1 MILRKLNLAPRSA
14 LCFGIFCLMIVAL
27 GVLALRQAALLN
39 TAEKF
44 IEENVLP
51 SVKLLGSLDRE
62 FVGIR
67 GNNARLRNPLEPQDR
82 KTKALSDIQ
91 QSRALIA
98 GFSDALGKLIVTPQG
113 RQAFDELNKAISDYQ
128 TAQNHY
134 LASVAAGNFEEAVT
148 ISNGE
153 MKNEADQVENTL
165 KKLIGINDGKA
176 ERAGNQADDAYQ
188 QTLWMV
194 GIFIAVGVIATLLL
208 AWLYTRSLTGPINES
223 LNIAQRI
230 AANDLSKDIPHSGSD
245 EAARLIAAL
254 AAMQTNLR
262 GALTLI
268 GDSSTQLAATSEEM
282 HAVTEDASRT
292 IQRQSNEIEMAA
304 TAVNQMS
311 AAVEEVASN
320 AASASEV
327 TSQSSTA
334 AMAGRAQVDE
344 TVTAINLMVSKVQ
357 LTSTEVQGLAVMATD
372 ISKVLDVIRAIAEQT
387 NLLALNAAIEAA
399 RAGEAGRGFA
409 VVADE
414 VRALQ
419 QSTREI
425 EQMVGSIQTGTGNAV
440 TAMEQTSVQAHK
452 TLEMANGAG
461 KALLEITESISQ
473 INERNLMIA
482 TAAEEQA
489 QVAREVD
496 RSLVSIRDLS
506 SQTSDGSNQT
516 AIATAELSK
525 LAAGLNRLTMLHKD
539 IAQLN
544 ALTAENLTYGH
555 SSGTIQDKKAFV
567 ADLETGKSAFNTLQ
581 MLNQKITLSGDVA
594 LVRNH
599 FSAEAVNSGKV
610 VPTEIEN
617 FQIWQKQKGQWL
629 LIGRQ
634 AFRF

>member
-27 GVLALRQAALLN
+27 GLLALRQAALLN

-44 IEENVLP
+44 IETNVLP

-62 FVGIR
+62 FVSIR

-82 KTKALSDIQ
+82 RTKALSDIQ
-91 QSRALIA
+91 QSRLLIA
-98 GFSDALGKLIVTPQG
+98 SVSDSLSKLIVTPQG
-113 RQAFDELNKAISDYQ
+113 RQTFDELVKANVDYQ
-128 TAQNHY
+128 KAQDRY
-134 LASVAAGNFEEAVT
+134 LAAVAAGDLEGAVA
-148 ISNGE
+148 ISNGD
-153 MKNEADQVENTL
+153 MKSAADQVENTQ
-165 KKLIGINDGKA
+165 KKLIGINDSKA
-176 ERAGNQADDAYQ
+176 QKAGDQAESAYQ

-194 GIFIAVGVIATLLL
+194 SIFIAVGVIATLLL
-208 AWLYTRSLTGPINES
+208 AWMYTRSLTQPIGES

-230 AANDLSKDIPHSGSD
+230 AANDLSKDIPQDGSD

-254 AAMQTNLR
+254 ALMQANLR
-262 GALTLI
+262 SALTLI

-357 LTSTEVQGLAVMATD
+357 ITSTEVQGLAVMATD

-414 VRALQ
+414 VRALAHRTQ

-440 TAMEQTSVQAHK
+440 TSMEQTSVQAHK

-506 SQTSDGSNQT
+506 SQTSEGSNQT
-516 AIATAELSK
+516 AIATAELST
-525 LAAGLNRLTMLHKD
+525 LASGLNRLT
-539 IAQLN
+539 
-544 ALTAENLTYGH
+544 
-555 SSGTIQDKKAFV
+555 
-567 ADLETGKSAFNTLQ
+567 
-581 MLNQKITLSGDVA
+581 
-594 LVRNH
+594 
-599 FSAEAVNSGKV
+599 
-610 VPTEIEN
+610 
-617 FQIWQKQKGQWL
+617 KQ
-629 LIGRQ
+629 
-634 AFRF
+634 FRV

>member
-27 GVLALRQAALLN
+27 GLLALRQAALLN

-44 IEENVLP
+44 IETNVLP

-82 KTKALSDIQ
+82 RTKALSDIQ
-91 QSRALIA
+91 QARSLTA
-98 GFSDALGKLIVTPQG
+98 GLSDSLSKLIVTPQG
-113 RQAFDELNKAISDYQ
+113 RQAFDELRKANADYQ
-128 TAQNHY
+128 TAQDRY
-134 LASVAAGNFEEAVT
+134 LASVAAGNLEGAVA
-148 ISNGE
+148 ISNGD
-153 MKNEADQVENTL
+153 MKVAADQVENTL
-165 KKLIGINDGKA
+165 KKLIGINDSKA
-176 ERAGNQADDAYQ
+176 EKAGDQAESAYQ
-188 QTLWMV
+188 QTLLMV
-194 GIFIAVGVIATLLL
+194 SIFIAVGVITALLL
-208 AWLYTRSLTGPINES
+208 AWMYTRSLTQPIGES

-230 AANDLSKDIPHSGSD
+230 AANDLSKDIPQDGSD

-254 AAMQTNLR
+254 ALMQANLR
-262 GALTLI
+262 SALTLI

-304 TAVNQMS
+304 TAVNQMT

-357 LTSTEVQGLAVMATD
+357 ITSTEVQGLAVMATD

-414 VRALQ
+414 VGALAHRTQ

-461 KALLEITESISQ
+461 KALLEITDSISQ

-506 SQTSDGSNQT
+506 SQTSEGSNQT
-516 AIATAELSK
+516 AIATAELST
-525 LAAGLNRLTMLHKD
+525 LASGLNRLT
-539 IAQLN
+539 
-544 ALTAENLTYGH
+544 
-555 SSGTIQDKKAFV
+555 
-567 ADLETGKSAFNTLQ
+567 
-581 MLNQKITLSGDVA
+581 
-594 LVRNH
+594 
-599 FSAEAVNSGKV
+599 
-610 VPTEIEN
+610 
-617 FQIWQKQKGQWL
+617 KQ
-629 LIGRQ
+629 
-634 AFRF
+634 FRV

>member
-1 MILRKLNLAPRSA
+1 MAHFGEIIMILRKLNLAPRSA

-27 GVLALRQAALLN
+27 GLLALRQAALLN

-44 IEENVLP
+44 IETNVLP

-62 FVGIR
+62 FIGIR

-82 KTKALSDIQ
+82 RTKALSDIQ
-91 QSRALIA
+91 QARSLIA
-98 GFSDALGKLIVTPQG
+98 GLSDSLSKLIVTPQG
-113 RQAFDELNKAISDYQ
+113 RQAFDELRKANADYQ
-128 TAQNHY
+128 TAQDRY
-134 LASVAAGNFEEAVT
+134 LASVAAGNLEGAVA
-148 ISNGE
+148 ISNGD
-153 MKNEADQVENTL
+153 MKVAADQVENTL
-165 KKLIGINDGKA
+165 KKLIGINDSKA
-176 ERAGNQADDAYQ
+176 EKAGDQAESAYQ
-188 QTLWMV
+188 QTLLMV
-194 GIFIAVGVIATLLL
+194 SIFIAVGVITTLLL
-208 AWLYTRSLTGPINES
+208 AWMYTRSLTQPIGES

-230 AANDLSKDIPHSGSD
+230 AANDLSKDIPQDGSD

-254 AAMQTNLR
+254 ALMQANLR
-262 GALTLI
+262 SALTLI

-357 LTSTEVQGLAVMATD
+357 ITSTEVQGLAVMATD

-414 VRALQ
+414 VRALAHRTQ

-461 KALLEITESISQ
+461 KALLEITDSISQ

-506 SQTSDGSNQT
+506 SQTSEGSNQT
-516 AIATAELSK
+516 AIATAELST
-525 LAAGLNRLTMLHKD
+525 LASGLNRLT
-539 IAQLN
+539 
-544 ALTAENLTYGH
+544 
-555 SSGTIQDKKAFV
+555 
-567 ADLETGKSAFNTLQ
+567 
-581 MLNQKITLSGDVA
+581 
-594 LVRNH
+594 
-599 FSAEAVNSGKV
+599 
-610 VPTEIEN
+610 
-617 FQIWQKQKGQWL
+617 KQ
-629 LIGRQ
+629 
-634 AFRF
+634 FRV

>member
-14 LCFGIFCLMIVAL
+14 LCFGIFCLMIIAL

-91 QSRALIA
+91 LARSLIA

-113 RQAFDELNKAISDYQ
+113 RQAFDELNKANVDYQ
-128 TAQNHY
+128 AAQDHY
-134 LASVAAGNFEEAVT
+134 LASVAAGNLESAVA

-153 MKNEADQVENTL
+153 MKNAADQVENTL
-165 KKLIGINDGKA
+165 KKLIGINDSKA
-176 ERAGNQADDAYQ
+176 EKAGNQADTAYQ

-194 GIFIAVGVIATLLL
+194 GIFIAVGVVATLLL

-230 AANDLSKDIPHSGSD
+230 AANDLSKDIPQSGSD
-245 EAARLIAAL
+245 EAAKLIAAL

-262 GALTLI
+262 SALTLI

-414 VRALQ
+414 VRALAHRTQ

-506 SQTSDGSNQT
+506 SQTSEGSNQT
-516 AIATAELSK
+516 AIATAELST
-525 LAAGLNRLTMLHKD
+525 LAAGLNRLT
-539 IAQLN
+539 
-544 ALTAENLTYGH
+544 
-555 SSGTIQDKKAFV
+555 
-567 ADLETGKSAFNTLQ
+567 
-581 MLNQKITLSGDVA
+581 
-594 LVRNH
+594 
-599 FSAEAVNSGKV
+599 
-610 VPTEIEN
+610 
-617 FQIWQKQKGQWL
+617 KQ
-629 LIGRQ
+629 
-634 AFRF
+634 FRV

>member
-1 MILRKLNLAPRSA
+1 MAHFGKIIMILRKLNLAPRSA

-27 GVLALRQAALLN
+27 GLLALRQAALLN

-44 IEENVLP
+44 IETNVLP

-82 KTKALSDIQ
+82 RTKALSDIQ
-91 QSRALIA
+91 QARSLTA
-98 GFSDALGKLIVTPQG
+98 GLSDSLSKLIVTPQG
-113 RQAFDELNKAISDYQ
+113 RQAFDELRKANADYQ
-128 TAQNHY
+128 TAQDRY
-134 LASVAAGNFEEAVT
+134 LASVAAGNLEGAVA
-148 ISNGE
+148 ISNGD
-153 MKNEADQVENTL
+153 MKVAADQVENTL
-165 KKLIGINDGKA
+165 KKLIGINDSKA
-176 ERAGNQADDAYQ
+176 EKAGDQAESAYQ
-188 QTLWMV
+188 QTLLMV
-194 GIFIAVGVIATLLL
+194 SIFIAVGVITTLLL
-208 AWLYTRSLTGPINES
+208 AWMYTRSLTQPIGES

-230 AANDLSKDIPHSGSD
+230 AANDLSKDIPQDGSD

-254 AAMQTNLR
+254 ALMQANLR
-262 GALTLI
+262 SALTLI

-311 AAVEEVASN
+311 AAVEEVARN

-357 LTSTEVQGLAVMATD
+357 ITSTEVQGLAVMATD

-414 VRALQ
+414 VRALAHRTQ

-461 KALLEITESISQ
+461 KALLEITDSISQ
-473 INERNLMIA
+473 INERDLMIA

-506 SQTSDGSNQT
+506 SQTSEGSNQT
-516 AIATAELSK
+516 AIATAELST
-525 LAAGLNRLTMLHKD
+525 LASGLNRLT
-539 IAQLN
+539 
-544 ALTAENLTYGH
+544 
-555 SSGTIQDKKAFV
+555 
-567 ADLETGKSAFNTLQ
+567 
-581 MLNQKITLSGDVA
+581 
-594 LVRNH
+594 
-599 FSAEAVNSGKV
+599 
-610 VPTEIEN
+610 
-617 FQIWQKQKGQWL
+617 KQ
-629 LIGRQ
+629 
-634 AFRF
+634 FRV

>member
-1 MILRKLNLAPRSA
+1 MLRKLNLAPRSA

-27 GVLALRQAALLN
+27 GLLALRQAAELN
-39 TAEKF
+39 AAEKF
-44 IEENVLP
+44 IETNVLP

-67 GNNARLRNPLEPQDR
+67 GNNARVRNPIEPQER
-82 KTKALSDIQ
+82 KTKALGDIQ
-91 QSRALIA
+91 QSRSLIA
-98 GFSDALGKLIVTPQG
+98 GYADALNKLIVTPQG
-113 RQAFDELNKAISDYQ
+113 RQAFDELTKANADYQ
-128 TAQNHY
+128 AAQDRY
-134 LASVAAGNFEEAVT
+134 LASVAAGNLEAAVAT
-148 ISNGE
+148 SNGE
-153 MKNEADQVENTL
+153 MKSAADQVEATL
-165 KKLIGINDGKA
+165 KKLTGINDSKA
-176 ERAGNQADDAYQ
+176 QKAGATADTAYQ

-194 GIFIAVGVIATLLL
+194 GIFIAAGVLTTLLL
-208 AWLYTRSLTGPINES
+208 AWMYTRSLTGPIGES
-223 LNIAQRI
+223 LSIAQRI
-230 AANDLSKDIPHSGSD
+230 ADNDLTKDIPLEGTD

-262 GALTLI
+262 SALTLI

-334 AMAGRAQVDE
+334 AIAGRAQVDE

-357 LTSTEVQGLAVMATD
+357 LTSTEVQGLAAMATD

-414 VRALQ
+414 VRALAHRTQ

-425 EQMVGSIQTGTGNAV
+425 EQMVSSIQTGTGNAV
-440 TAMEQTSVQAHK
+440 TAMEQTSVQAQK

-506 SQTSDGSNQT
+506 SQTSEGSNQT
-516 AIATAELSK
+516 AIATAELSS
-525 LAAGLNRLTMLHKD
+525 LASGLNRLT
-539 IAQLN
+539 
-544 ALTAENLTYGH
+544 
-555 SSGTIQDKKAFV
+555 
-567 ADLETGKSAFNTLQ
+567 
-581 MLNQKITLSGDVA
+581 
-594 LVRNH
+594 
-599 FSAEAVNSGKV
+599 
-610 VPTEIEN
+610 
-617 FQIWQKQKGQWL
+617 KQ
-629 LIGRQ
+629 
-634 AFRF
+634 FRV

>member
-14 LCFGIFCLMIVAL
+14 LCFGLFCLMIVAL
-27 GVLALRQAALLN
+27 GLLSLRQAQILN
-39 TAEKF
+39 EAEKF
-44 IEENVLP
+44 IETNVLP

-82 KTKALSDIQ
+82 KTKALADIQ
-91 QSRALIA
+91 QSRALI
-98 GFSDALGKLIVTPQG
+98 SDYSTALGKLIVTPQG
-113 RQAFDELNKAISDYQ
+113 RQAFDELSKANADYQ
-128 TAQNHY
+128 TTQNGY
-134 LASVAAGNFEEAVT
+134 LAAVSAGNLENAVA
-148 ISNGE
+148 ISNNE
-153 MKNEADQVENTL
+153 MKSAADQVEASL
-165 KKLIGINDGKA
+165 KKLIGINEIKA
-176 ERAGNQADDAYQ
+176 QKAGDTAEAAYD
-188 QTLWMV
+188 QTIWLV
-194 GIFIAVGVIATLLL
+194 GIFIVVGVFTTLFL
-208 AWLYTRSLTGPINES
+208 ALFYTRSLTVPMGES
-223 LNIAQRI
+223 LEIAERI
-230 AANDLSKDIPHSGSD
+230 AANNLSKDIKVEGSD
-245 EAARLIAAL
+245 EAAKLITAL
-254 AAMQTNLR
+254 AMMQTNLR
-262 GALTLI
+262 NALTLI
-268 GDSSTQLAATSEEM
+268 ADSSTQLAATSEEM

-292 IQRQSNEIEMAA
+292 ILRQSNEIEMAA

-320 AASASEV
+320 AASASQV

-357 LTSTEVQGLAVMATD
+357 ITSTEVQGLAVMATD

-414 VRALQ
+414 VRALAHRTQ

-425 EQMVGSIQTGTGNAV
+425 ETMVSSIQSGTGNAV

-461 KALLEITESISQ
+461 KALLDITDSISQ

-506 SQTSDGSNQT
+506 SQTSEGSNQT
-516 AIATAELSK
+516 AIATAELST
-525 LAAGLNRLTMLHKD
+525 LATDLNRLT
-539 IAQLN
+539 
-544 ALTAENLTYGH
+544 
-555 SSGTIQDKKAFV
+555 
-567 ADLETGKSAFNTLQ
+567 
-581 MLNQKITLSGDVA
+581 
-594 LVRNH
+594 
-599 FSAEAVNSGKV
+599 
-610 VPTEIEN
+610 
-617 FQIWQKQKGQWL
+617 
-629 LIGRQ
+629 RQ
-634 AFRF
+634 FKMS

>member
-1 MILRKLNLAPRSA
+1 MAHFGKIIMILRKLNLAPRSA

-27 GVLALRQAALLN
+27 GLLALRQAALLN

-44 IEENVLP
+44 IETNVLP

-82 KTKALSDIQ
+82 RDRRTKALSDIQ
-91 QSRALIA
+91 QARSLTA
-98 GFSDALGKLIVTPQG
+98 GLSDSLSKLIVTPQG
-113 RQAFDELNKAISDYQ
+113 RQAFDELRKANADYQ
-128 TAQNHY
+128 TAQDRY
-134 LASVAAGNFEEAVT
+134 LASVAAGNLEGAVA
-148 ISNGE
+148 ISNGD
-153 MKNEADQVENTL
+153 MKVAADQVENTL
-165 KKLIGINDGKA
+165 KKLIGINDSKA
-176 ERAGNQADDAYQ
+176 EKAGDQAESAYQ
-188 QTLWMV
+188 QTLLMV
-194 GIFIAVGVIATLLL
+194 SIFIAVGVITTLLL
-208 AWLYTRSLTGPINES
+208 AWMYTRSLTQPIGES

-230 AANDLSKDIPHSGSD
+230 AANDLSKDIPQDGSD

-254 AAMQTNLR
+254 ALMQANLR
-262 GALTLI
+262 SALTLI

-357 LTSTEVQGLAVMATD
+357 ITSTEVQGLAVMATD

-414 VRALQ
+414 VRALAHRTQ

-461 KALLEITESISQ
+461 KALLEITDSISQ

-506 SQTSDGSNQT
+506 SQTSEGSNQT
-516 AIATAELSK
+516 AIATAELST
-525 LAAGLNRLTMLHKD
+525 LASGLNRLT
-539 IAQLN
+539 
-544 ALTAENLTYGH
+544 
-555 SSGTIQDKKAFV
+555 
-567 ADLETGKSAFNTLQ
+567 
-581 MLNQKITLSGDVA
+581 
-594 LVRNH
+594 
-599 FSAEAVNSGKV
+599 
-610 VPTEIEN
+610 
-617 FQIWQKQKGQWL
+617 KQ
-629 LIGRQ
+629 
-634 AFRF
+634 FRV

>member
-82 KTKALSDIQ
+82 RTKALSDIQ
-91 QSRALIA
+91 QSRSLIA

-113 RQAFDELNKAISDYQ
+113 RQAFDELNKATSDYQ

-134 LASVAAGNFEEAVT
+134 LASVAAGNLEEAVT

-153 MKNEADQVENTL
+153 MKSAADQVENAL
-165 KKLIGINDGKA
+165 KKLIGINDSKA
-176 ERAGNQADDAYQ
+176 ERAGNQADVAYQ

-194 GIFIAVGVIATLLL
+194 GIFIAVGVVATLLL
-208 AWLYTRSLTGPINES
+208 AWLYTHSLTGPINES

-230 AANDLSKDIPHSGSD
+230 AANDLSKDVPQSGSD
-245 EAARLIAAL
+245 EAAKLIAAL

-262 GALTLI
+262 SALTLI
-268 GDSSTQLAATSEEM
+268 GDSSTQLAATSKEM

-372 ISKVLDVIRAIAEQT
+372 ISKVLDVIRAIADQT

-399 RAGEAGRGFA
+399 RAGEQGRGFA

-414 VRALQ
+414 VRNLAKKTQ
-419 QSTREI
+419 EST
-425 EQMVGSIQTGTGNAV
+425 VSIQNMIANLQSGSERA
-440 TAMEQTSVQAHK
+440 ATSMQE
-452 TLEMANGAG
+452 TLG
-461 KALLEITESISQ
+461 KAQAGASNVVRAGELLEEIAEGIASISD
-473 INERNLMIA
+473 RNI
-482 TAAEEQA
+482 
-489 QVAREVD
+489 QV
-496 RSLVSIRDLS
+496 
-506 SQTSDGSNQT
+506 
-516 AIATAELSK
+516 
-525 LAAGLNRLTMLHKD
+525 
-539 IAQLN
+539 
-544 ALTAENLTYGH
+544 
-555 SSGTIQDKKAFV
+555 
-567 ADLETGKSAFNTLQ
+567 
-581 MLNQKITLSGDVA
+581 
-594 LVRNH
+594 
-599 FSAEAVNSGKV
+599 
-610 VPTEIEN
+610 
-617 FQIWQKQKGQWL
+617 
-629 LIGRQ
+629 
-634 AFRF
+634 

>member
-14 LCFGIFCLMIVAL
+14 LCFGIFCLMIIAL

-91 QSRALIA
+91 LARSLIA

-113 RQAFDELNKAISDYQ
+113 RQAFDELNKANVDYQ
-128 TAQNHY
+128 AAQDHY
-134 LASVAAGNFEEAVT
+134 LASVAAGNLESAVA

-153 MKNEADQVENTL
+153 MKNAADQVENTL
-165 KKLIGINDGKA
+165 KKLIGINDSKA
-176 ERAGNQADDAYQ
+176 ERAGNQADAAYQ

-194 GIFIAVGVIATLLL
+194 GIFIAVGVVATLLL
-208 AWLYTRSLTGPINES
+208 AWLYTRSLTDPINES

-230 AANDLSKDIPHSGSD
+230 AANDLSKDVPQSGSD
-245 EAARLIAAL
+245 EAAKLIAAL

-262 GALTLI
+262 SALTLI

-414 VRALQ
+414 VRALAHRTQ

-506 SQTSDGSNQT
+506 SQTSEGSNQT
-516 AIATAELSK
+516 AIATAELST
-525 LAAGLNRLTMLHKD
+525 LAAGLNRLT
-539 IAQLN
+539 
-544 ALTAENLTYGH
+544 
-555 SSGTIQDKKAFV
+555 
-567 ADLETGKSAFNTLQ
+567 
-581 MLNQKITLSGDVA
+581 
-594 LVRNH
+594 
-599 FSAEAVNSGKV
+599 
-610 VPTEIEN
+610 
-617 FQIWQKQKGQWL
+617 KQ
-629 LIGRQ
+629 
-634 AFRF
+634 FRV

>member
-1 MILRKLNLAPRSA
+1 MILRKLKLAARST
-14 LCFGIFCLMIVAL
+14 LCFGVFCLMIIAL
-27 GVLALRQAALLN
+27 GLLALRQAAELN
-39 TAEKF
+39 AAEKF
-44 IEENVLP
+44 IETNVLP
-51 SVKLLGSLDRE
+51 SVKQLGSIDRE
-62 FVGIR
+62 FVSIR
-67 GNNARLRNPLEPQDR
+67 GNNARVRNPIEPQDR
-82 KTKALSDIQ
+82 KNKALSDIQ
-91 QSRALIA
+91 QSRSLIA
-98 GFSDALGKLIVTPQG
+98 GYFDTLGKLIVTPQG
-113 RQAFDELNKAISDYQ
+113 RQAFDELSQAQAGYQ
-128 TAQNHY
+128 VAQDRY
-134 LASVAAGNFEEAVT
+134 LASVAAGNLEAAVAT
-148 ISNGE
+148 SNGE
-153 MKNEADQVENTL
+153 MKSAADQVEVGL
-165 KKLIGINDGKA
+165 KKLIGVNDAKA
-176 ERAGNQADDAYQ
+176 EKAGAGANAAYQ

-194 GIFIAVGVIATLLL
+194 GIFITVGVITTLLL
-208 AWLYTRSLTGPINES
+208 AWMYTRSLTGPIGDS
-223 LNIAQRI
+223 LSIAQRI
-230 AANDLSKDIPHSGSD
+230 ASNDLSKDIPQHGTD
-245 EAARLIAAL
+245 EAAKLIAAL
-254 AAMQTNLR
+254 ATMQTNLR
-262 GALTLI
+262 DALILI

-292 IQRQSNEIEMAA
+292 ILRQTNEIEMAA
-304 TAVNQMS
+304 TAVNEMS

-357 LTSTEVQGLAVMATD
+357 ITSTEVQGLAVMATD

-414 VRALQ
+414 VRALAHRTQ

-440 TAMEQTSVQAHK
+440 SAMEQTSVQAHK

-506 SQTSDGSNQT
+506 SQTSEGSNQT
-516 AIATAELSK
+516 AIATAELST
-525 LAAGLNRLTMLHKD
+525 LASSLNRLT
-539 IAQLN
+539 
-544 ALTAENLTYGH
+544 
-555 SSGTIQDKKAFV
+555 
-567 ADLETGKSAFNTLQ
+567 
-581 MLNQKITLSGDVA
+581 
-594 LVRNH
+594 
-599 FSAEAVNSGKV
+599 
-610 VPTEIEN
+610 
-617 FQIWQKQKGQWL
+617 KQ
-629 LIGRQ
+629 
-634 AFRF
+634 FRV

>member
-62 FVGIR
+62 FVAIR

-82 KTKALSDIQ
+82 RTKALSDIQ
-91 QSRALIA
+91 QSRSLIA
-98 GFSDALGKLIVTPQG
+98 GFSDALSKLIVTPQG
-113 RQAFDELNKAISDYQ
+113 RQAFDELNKANVDYQ
-128 TAQNHY
+128 AAQDHY
-134 LASVAAGNFEEAVT
+134 LASVAAGNLEGAVA

-153 MKNEADQVENTL
+153 MKNAADQVENTL
-165 KKLIGINDGKA
+165 KKLISINDSKA
-176 ERAGNQADDAYQ
+176 EKAGNQADAAYQ

-194 GIFIAVGVIATLLL
+194 GIFIAVGVLATLLL

-230 AANDLSKDIPHSGSD
+230 AANDLSKDVPQSGSD
-245 EAARLIAAL
+245 EAAKLIAAL

-262 GALTLI
+262 SALTLI

-414 VRALQ
+414 VRALAHRTQ

-506 SQTSDGSNQT
+506 SQTSEGSNQT
-516 AIATAELSK
+516 AIATAELST
-525 LAAGLNRLTMLHKD
+525 LAAGLNRLT
-539 IAQLN
+539 
-544 ALTAENLTYGH
+544 
-555 SSGTIQDKKAFV
+555 
-567 ADLETGKSAFNTLQ
+567 
-581 MLNQKITLSGDVA
+581 
-594 LVRNH
+594 
-599 FSAEAVNSGKV
+599 
-610 VPTEIEN
+610 
-617 FQIWQKQKGQWL
+617 KQ
-629 LIGRQ
+629 
-634 AFRF
+634 FRV